1 MKTARECLLR
11 RVDGLIEP
19 EQNGSSAQG
28 ARDAHGSGELRHLW
42 RKVKEAQAK
51 LKVGACTQAEHDEVV
66 ETFFA
71 WQRKDDRCAVLMSST
86 DAEMIRLKHRLLQM
100 LRAVD
105 VYVLERGRLSNTIPK
120 LSLERTNH
128 RVLRTSAPRS
138 PRARQSSPAAEN
150 RRSNSRALPQL
161 SKNSIL
167 SSKAYFE
174 MCKLD
179 EDARDGTDG
188 HGDDNGPEPGH
199 GIRRHRIRWNCSV
212 GHFLGRRPSW

>member
-1 MKTARECLLR
+1 MRVPVIADLDLLVSGFDHIPPDSAVKTARECLLR

-105 VYVLERGRLSNTIPK
+105 VYVLERGAIEQYYPQTVTGTDKP
-120 LSLERTNH
+120 
-128 RVLRTSAPRS
+128 
-138 PRARQSSPAAEN
+138 
-150 RRSNSRALPQL
+150 SRAQDFC
-161 SKNSIL
+161 SKVATREAVLACCGEQTIEL
-167 SSKAYFE
+167 AGTPATIKEFD
-174 MCKLD
+174 LIFQGIF
-179 EDARDGTDG
+179 RDVQT
-188 HGDDNGPEPGH
+188 
-199 GIRRHRIRWNCSV
+199 
-212 GHFLGRRPSW
+212 